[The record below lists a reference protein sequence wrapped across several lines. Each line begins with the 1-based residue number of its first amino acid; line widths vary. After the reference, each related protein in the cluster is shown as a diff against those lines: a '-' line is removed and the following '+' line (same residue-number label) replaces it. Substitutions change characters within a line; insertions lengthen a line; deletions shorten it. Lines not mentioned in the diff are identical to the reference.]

1 MDYTLIAGVAAGLA
15 AMLPLCLFLY
25 RQHKT
30 EQAAISALQQKIND
44 QVAENAKLKAEAS
57 GLLEKLAAQKN
68 EIEELHLRLG
78 GEFKQIADQILDE
91 KTEHITR
98 RNFEKMADLLN
109 PLKEK
114 ISLFEKKVEEAY
126 NSETREKEGLRK
138 ELEQI
143 IKTNMQMSE
152 DARRL
157 TTALKGDSKAQGDW
171 GEMQLELIL
180 QKAGL
185 EEGVHYSK
193 QESYRD
199 DDGNLMRPDFVIN
212 LPENKN
218 FIVDSKVSL
227 TAYERYCSATD
238 ENERQK
244 ALDSHLHSLARHIS
258 MLGQKNYQKLYGINS
273 PDFVFLFVAVEPA
286 LSLAL
291 QNDKNLFDR
300 ALSSNVVLVSATTLL
315 ATMRTVSFIWRQENQ
330 KNNVIAIANESGKLY
345 DKFVGFSEDLNRI
358 GKAIDTSLAAYHAAM
373 NKLSD
378 STRYGDTIMGRIEN
392 LKRLGANASK

>member
-1 MDYTLIAGVAAGLA
+1 MIYYILIGAVIGLI

-25 RQHKT
+25 RQLRNLQIEAAELQRKFN
-30 EQAAISALQQKIND
+30 EQTASVARLD
-44 QVAENAKLKAEAS
+44 AENNVLK
-57 GLLEKLAAQKN
+57 EKLQNQKN

-78 GEFKQIADQILDE
+78 GEFRQLADRILDE
-91 KTEHITR
+91 KTENLNR
-98 RNFEKMADLLN
+98 RNFEKIADLLN

-114 ISLFEKKVEEAY
+114 LALFEKKVEEAY

-171 GEMQLELIL
+171 GEMQLEMIL

-193 QESYRD
+193 QESFRD
-199 DDGNLMRPDFVIN
+199 GDGNLLRPDFVIK
-212 LPENKN
+212 LPEGKS
-218 FIVDSKVSL
+218 FIIDSKVSL
-227 TAYERYCSATD
+227 TAYERYCSQND
-238 ENERQK
+238 EAARQSS
-244 ALDSHLHSLARHIS
+244 LQEHLRSLNRHIQS
-258 MLGQKNYQKLYGINS
+258 LGQKNYQKLYGINS

-291 QNDKNLFDR
+291 QHDKNLFDR
-300 ALSSNVVLVSATTLL
+300 ALGANVVLVSSTTLL

-330 KNNVIAIANESGKLY
+330 KNNVLAIADESGKLY
-345 DKFVGFSEDLNRI
+345 DKFVGFSEDLQKI
-358 GKAIDTSLAAYHAAM
+358 GRSIDACLVSYKAAM

-378 STRYGDTIMGRIEN
+378 SVRYGDTIMGRIEN
-392 LKRLGANASK
+392 IKRLGANASK